1 MKKLLIIMLSVLL
14 FTCSKEQGNINEIP
28 FSQRNNL
35 PIVTFDINGNYVK
48 LLVDTGS
55 TLNILDSS
63 LKSKLKFTTKPSDI
77 TFEGIGGNKRAEVVE
92 NALVKYKDSIVF
104 IKFTTFDLSNVSKSI
119 GVKGVIGS
127 EFLEDN
133 GYVVDFVNNKLK
145 R

>member
-1 MKKLLIIMLSVLL
+1 
-14 FTCSKEQGNINEIP
+14 
-28 FSQRNNL
+28 RNNL

-55 TLNILDSS
+55 TLNVLDSS
-63 LKSKLKFTTKPSDI
+63 LKSKLKFTSKPSDI

-92 NALVKYKDSIVF
+92 NALVKYKDSIVY
-104 IKFTTFDLSNVSKSI
+104 IKFTTFDLSNVGKSI
-119 GVKGVIGS
+119 GVQGVIGS